1 MNDVR
6 VSQVGEDGVGFIF
19 SNNIILSIG
28 FGNFHTCDTKEFG
41 VLHNGSTT
49 NMEVCIINQATEE
62 TPFGREYLLPERM
75 KGYVPVSLLP
85 DLMALVDSIPSN
97 ATKKEHGQD
106 LEDAISVLI
115 NPDDIEAQFRLS
127 SRFAKGDWP
136 RAE

>member
-28 FGNFHTCDTKEFG
+28 FGNFHSCDTKDFG

-62 TPFGREYLLPERM
+62 TPFGREYLLPQRM

-85 DLMALVDSIPSN
+85 DLMTLVESIPAN

-106 LEDAISVLI
+106 LADTLDALISKEEKS
-115 NPDDIEAQFRLS
+115 NERN
-127 SRFAKGDWP
+127 
-136 RAE
+136 